1 MKRSTL
7 IRIVVPGLLIPLSL
21 GLLAFSLP
29 WTHGSNDSGGNE
41 ATLVGPVDAVGMPD
55 ATPSPQPAANA
66 QQEQDD
72 VFRWWVAVATANAPT
87 PTPEPTI
94 VPPSEV
100 AAAELPFA
108 VPPPGVAYG
117 PDERWIAVNV
127 STQRAYGLIGGKA
140 VYEALV
146 TTGRPGFE
154 TKPGDYRI
162 NYRKQNETMD
172 SQTIGIPRDDPLGYY
187 LKDVLWTQYFYP
199 TVALHDNYW
208 QPISVFGHVA
218 SSHGCVGML
227 EDDAKWFWD
236 FASSG
241 TRVVVYQ

>member
-1 MKRSTL
+1 MRRRTVFRVL
-7 IRIVVPGLLIPLSL
+7 VPGLLIPLSL
-21 GLLAFSLP
+21 GLFAFSLP
-29 WTHGSNDSGGNE
+29 WTRGSNDPGTAS
-41 ATLVGPVDAVGMPD
+41 VHAVEGLET
-55 ATPSPQPAANA
+55 TPSPQPTMNVLK
-66 QQEQDD
+66 EEND
-72 VFRWWVAVATANAPT
+72 VVQWWTGVATATAPT
-87 PTPEPTI
+87 PTPVPTI

-100 AAAELPFA
+100 AAAELPYA

-117 PDERWIAVNV
+117 PDERWIAVDV
-127 STQRAYGLIGGKA
+127 TTQRAYAFIGGKA

-172 SQTIGIPRDDPLGYY
+172 SETIGIPRDDPLGYY
-187 LKDVLWTQYFYP
+187 LTNVLWTQYFYP

-227 EDDAKWFWD
+227 EEDAKWFWD
-236 FASSG
+236 FATIG